1 MPKPQK
7 STRDAFLDTFADW
20 DAETQERMLDT
31 CDLLHRQ
38 AKRRAKRGKDE
49 DSIEQR
55 ADAPLLEGQKP

>member
-1 MPKPQK
+1 MAKPQK
-7 STRDAFLDTFADW
+7 STRDRWLDEFSDW

-38 AKRRAKRGKDE
+38 TKRRAKRGKDE
-49 DSIEQR
+49 DSTEQR